1 MADPQDTRALVR
13 RYLDAFNASD
23 FDAMEAVLHEDV
35 AHDVNQGER
44 QIGRD
49 AFRRFNMEMAR
60 HYDEQLADIV
70 VMVDEH
76 GGRAAAEFTVRGVYR
91 ETAPDMPAA
100 SDQSYS
106 LPAGIFFEVYD
117 GEITRVSTY
126 YNLAEWK
133 RQVGT

>member
-1 MADPQDTRALVR
+1 MADPAETRALVR

-23 FDAMEAVLHEDV
+23 FDAMEATLHDDV

-44 QIGRD
+44 EVGRE

-60 HYDEQLADIV
+60 HYDERLSDIV

-76 GGRAAAEFTVRGVYR
+76 GTRAAAEFTVRGVYR
-91 ETAPDMPAA
+91 ETAEGLPAA

-106 LPAGIFFEVYD
+106 LPAGIFFAVED
-117 GEITRVSTY
+117 GAITRVTTY

-133 RQVGT
+133 RQVGG